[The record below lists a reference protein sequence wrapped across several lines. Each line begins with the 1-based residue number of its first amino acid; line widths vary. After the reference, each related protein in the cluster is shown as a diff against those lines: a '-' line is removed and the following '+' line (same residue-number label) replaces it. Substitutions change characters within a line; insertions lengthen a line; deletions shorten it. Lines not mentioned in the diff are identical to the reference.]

1 MNISPPTLKQAQHEM
16 PDSEWL
22 NALLPSTTLGGY
34 PVTSQFEWH
43 GGMHV
48 QLSGSGEQNNVRAI
62 ANGYVIHYRDCGP
75 GELNPDEDS
84 PLRRNGLDTPGCV
97 VMRHETEIGSG
108 RDGYV
113 VFYSV
118 YQNLGKLSPE
128 VMIAFQQG
136 KILARKQII
145 GKAGYTGGMSGFHF
159 EIFCNTENLRRLTG
173 RTSGKLDLSKN
184 GRENIIFGDSHFYI
198 PQGTPY
204 YSGDKAPK
212 GQSKPAGTTTQDLYV
227 TMEIG
232 HRTATLT
239 TRILQ
244 NGTFITVPNK
254 ITPPYWKNYDINLYR
269 MTKDIGK
276 QVPEAS
282 QSTIYEY
289 LRYGRLISKSHNR
302 ELPAHANIYQ
312 QITTPQGL
320 FWINIRDEKIKKYSD
335 ADFPHWLGWHFVDDD
350 KTRDGLCHSAYI
362 QQLLLPK
369 EQEKTRQK
377 LIAAFSAKTNTL
389 SRLICQFKSEWDGTK
404 IDERYGWMKKE
415 SYLNPKSEVM
425 SDKAF
430 DLLKE
435 KIKILCFWEKIKNR
449 TGVMTQKMYYPN
461 EESHYDRSLDDNIWH
476 FHPRE
481 FIQTFRKCKWF
492 GSFEMENIFIPAI
505 DKSRPEITP
514 QYLIARYKNAINQT
528 VSKYGFDIGWQTIHF
543 FGQGCV
549 ECAQLSNMTEIAQ
562 YQDYINKKGLAPVEE
577 SLQSHEI
584 KIEHWWGREANEKTE
599 YYARERYNS
608 KGKLIASGYNWRN
621 GNLDG
626 DDAQKFR
633 GRGFKQLTGL
643 ENYSKYW
650 IFRAWLDKTLFDENW
665 TNDPA
670 YLTRNKSK
678 MKMKPPN
685 IENPELLSIN
695 TYNCIDSGG
704 FYLSCIRQE
713 AKLTMTHID
722 KSTIKIITKKI
733 NGGDIGLL
741 DRESHT
747 YRINYVIGDEIE
759 MPESFLPVKYANRFG
774 FAFKIKI

>member
-84 PLRRNGLDTPGCV
+84 PLRRHGLDTPGCV

-128 VMIAFQQG
+128 VMIAFQKG

-212 GQSKPAGTTTQDLYV
+212 GQSKPAGATTQDLYV

-232 HRTATLT
+232 HRAATLT
-239 TRILQ
+239 TRILE
-244 NGTFITVPNK
+244 NGSFTPLPNK
-254 ITPPYWKNYDINLYR
+254 TIPPSWKNYDTEMYENAKKLN
-269 MTKDIGK
+269 KDI
-276 QVPEAS
+276 PEAS
-282 QSTIYEY
+282 LSTIYEY

-302 ELPAHANIYQ
+302 ELPAHAPIYQ

-320 FWINIRDEKIKKYSD
+320 VWINIRDEKIKKYSD

-377 LIAAFSAKTNTL
+377 LVAAFSAKTNTL
-389 SRLICQFKSEWDGTK
+389 ARLICQFKSEWDGTK

-415 SYLNPKSEVM
+415 SYLNPKSEIM
-425 SDKAF
+425 SDKTF

-449 TGVMTQKMYYPN
+449 TGVMTHKMYYPN
-461 EESHYDRSLDDNIWH
+461 EETHYDRSLDDNIWH

-492 GSFEMENIFIPAI
+492 GSFEMENIFIPII

-514 QYLIARYKNAINQT
+514 QYLITRYKNAINQT
-528 VSKYGFDIGWQTIHF
+528 VSKYGFDYGRRTIHF

-549 ECAQLSNMTEIAQ
+549 ECTQLSNMTEVAQ
-562 YQDYINKKGLAPVEE
+562 HQDYSKKIGLGLVTE
-577 SLQSHEI
+577 SLQQYEI
-584 KIEHWWGREANEKTE
+584 DNGHWWGREPNEKSE
-599 YYARERYNS
+599 FFARERYNS
-608 KGKLIASGYNWRN
+608 KGIKIANSYNWRI

-633 GRGFKQLTGL
+633 GRGFKQLTFL
-643 ENYSKYW
+643 SNYVDYWVFMGWLKLKREQLDWHKDPGYISK
-650 IFRAWLDKTLFDENW
+650 
-665 TNDPA
+665 
-670 YLTRNKSK
+670 NKGAMTKQVPS
-678 MKMKPPN
+678 
-685 IENPELLSIN
+685 IDNPEIISTN
-695 TYNCIDSGG
+695 PHYCIDSGG
-704 FYLSCIRQE
+704 FYLACSRSKTKPAMNIVNDNTIE
-713 AKLTMTHID
+713 AVTRA
-722 KSTIKIITKKI
+722 I
-733 NGGDIGLL
+733 NGETNGLVN
-741 DRESHT
+741 RQAHT
-747 YRINYVIGDEIE
+747 YRVNYIIGDTIDAPKHFKAEI
-759 MPESFLPVKYANRFG
+759 YAKRFG
-774 FAFKIKI
+774 FALKEK